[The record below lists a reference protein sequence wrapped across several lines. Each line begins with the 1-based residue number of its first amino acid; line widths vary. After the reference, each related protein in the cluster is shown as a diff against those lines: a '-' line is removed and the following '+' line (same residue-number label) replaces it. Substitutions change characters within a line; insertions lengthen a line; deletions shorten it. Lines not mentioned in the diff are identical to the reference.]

1 MSRELTVEDIEP
13 IAPAEFLKR
22 LKRLHKKH
30 RRWVL
35 DAMGDPPHPRN
46 VPKELWEKIRREE
59 EAFLTIMLIG
69 FASPILSSLWRQIGR
84 QLEADAEDED
94 EDDEDDSPAP
104 VPAPLQR
111 RLYRSTRRRSAWSAR
126 HITRTTRRR
135 LNDSWQRQR
144 DSGADPDPA
153 VAVDDAFS
161 DARAE
166 TIARTELVNAGNQPA
181 IAVRNEYAGPGP
193 NSLRVFTAWR
203 LGESCE
209 HCEACP
215 MLEGLEIAQ
224 TSLLTD
230 IPVHPNC
237 CCYYEVLIGK
247 LADLRAAGMIR
258 VATQS
263 ELNHIQRVL
272 DKMGLLNPTRGII
285 I

>member
-1 MSRELTVEDIEP
+1 MSRQLTIEDIEP

-22 LKRLHKKH
+22 LKTLHRKH

-35 DAMGDPPHPRN
+35 DAMGDPPDPRN

-59 EAFLTIMLIG
+59 EAFLAILLIG
-69 FASPILSSLWRQIGR
+69 FASPILSKLWKRIGR
-84 QLEADAEDED
+84 QLEQDDD
-94 EDDEDDSPAP
+94 GDEDDSPAP

-111 RLYRSTRRRSAWSAR
+111 RLYRSTRRRAAWSAR
-126 HITRTTRRR
+126 HITGTTRKR
-135 LNDSWQRQR
+135 LNDSWRRQR
-144 DSGADPDPA
+144 ESGDDPDPR

-161 DARAE
+161 DSRAE

-181 IAVRNEYAGPGP
+181 IAVSNEYAGRGP
-193 NSLRVFTAWR
+193 KSVRVITVWR

-215 MLEGLEIAQ
+215 MLEGLEISQ

-237 CCYYEVLIGK
+237 CCYYDVLIGR
-247 LADLRAAGMIR
+247 LADLRAAGMFR

-263 ELNHIQRVL
+263 ELNHIRQVL
-272 DKMGLLNPTRGII
+272 DKMGLLNPTRAII
-285 I
+285 S